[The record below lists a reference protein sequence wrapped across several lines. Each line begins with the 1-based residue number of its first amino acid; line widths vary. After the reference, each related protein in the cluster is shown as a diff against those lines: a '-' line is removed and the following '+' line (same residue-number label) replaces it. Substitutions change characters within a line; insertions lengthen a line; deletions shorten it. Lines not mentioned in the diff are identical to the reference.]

1 MYLFCSFRHDLD
13 LGTVLPMKYSV
24 RKSIEYKHM
33 NWDLFVEM
41 LGCLGIILTF
51 SLALDVI
58 NISIQVTILVTIIAF
73 LSFLNLLSSMSLVE
87 QQVT

>member
-1 MYLFCSFRHDLD
+1 
-13 LGTVLPMKYSV
+13 
-24 RKSIEYKHM
+24 M

-51 SLALDVI
+51 NLAVDVT